1 MEKKKKKKAIS
12 LTCTIFCSTRFPSS
26 NRLHCLTEIPA
37 YDTQLRQNMAIS
49 TGLWSTFLSQ
59 RSWLLCCWNSS
70 RLGCPVHAQFLLF
83 SVETVHNTSFSV
95 VVSGIFWLLTSH
107 LKLLSYCFLFPIKAC
122 TLLGR
127 SWSSIPLNTVKSRQN
142 ITVDVLRKLR
152 AAMLFWVLR
161 EISISDFSY

>member
-1 MEKKKKKKAIS
+1 MKAIS

-70 RLGCPVHAQFLLF
+70 RLGCPVHAQFLLLLRHITQVSQSWYLASSGCWPVVWGF
-83 SVETVHNTSFSV
+83 SAIAFSSPSRHVHCWDDLEVVFHWIPVNLDKTSPWTYFEN
-95 VVSGIFWLLTSH
+95 
-107 LKLLSYCFLFPIKAC
+107 C
-122 TLLGR
+122 TLPCCFGC
-127 SWSSIPLNTVKSRQN
+127 
-142 ITVDVLRKLR
+142 
-152 AAMLFWVLR
+152 
-161 EISISDFSY
+161 